1 MESKAKLGSLKA
13 VLLLDKEFPAHDENA
28 ITLSKVLS
36 GYSEFDGPCP
46 AHSDDVCCIL
56 STSGTTGKPK
66 QAMFTHNNIL
76 FSERSY
82 TADLDLTPD
91 DVMWMPSPLNHAT
104 GFYHGLISPMLTG
117 SRCVLQLHFK
127 AAEAIEL
134 INREHVTWSCGAT
147 PFVHDLIAAME
158 ENGTAIPSLRFY
170 LCGGAPCAQHAH
182 RARGRTR
189 LPSVRTLW
197 LNRKLSP
204 TCASRATSVS
214 NGMADSRALPTPASR

>member
-1 MESKAKLGSLKA
+1 
-13 VLLLDKEFPAHDENA
+13 
-28 ITLSKVLS
+28 
-36 GYSEFDGPCP
+36 
-46 AHSDDVCCIL
+46 
-56 STSGTTGKPK
+56 
-66 QAMFTHNNIL
+66 MFTHNNIL

-147 PFVHDLIAAME
+147 PFVHDLIGAME
-158 ENGTAIPSLRFY
+158 RNGFGAIPSLRFY
-170 LCGGAPCAQHAH
+170 LCGGAPVPSTLIERAAEHGFLLCELMAQPA
-182 RARGRTR
+182 
-189 LPSVRTLW
+189 V
-197 LNRKLSP
+197 P
-204 TCASRATSVS
+204 TCAFRAINVS